1 MHTWLLPEYLEDI
14 LPPAAQ
20 RIEHARRTALDLFA
34 AHGYELIIPPLLEY
48 LESLLTGTGRDM
60 ELDIFKLVD
69 QLSGRLMGV
78 RADITP
84 QAARIDAHLL
94 NRQGMTRL
102 CYAGSVLH
110 TQPGNSHFSREP
122 LQVGAELFG
131 HAGLEADLEVQQL
144 LLKTLKAL
152 GLTAVH
158 LDLGHVGIFRAL
170 LNAAQADAALEAEL
184 FGALQAK
191 DVPTIAALTQN
202 FDSGI
207 RDALLAL
214 PTLYGQREALTR
226 AAQVLPKLPEI
237 GRALDELV
245 TLADDLAASGAELY
259 FDLAELRGYHYH
271 SGVVFAA
278 YVKGTAYAVAQGGRY
293 DNVGK
298 VFGRARSATGFSMD
312 LRTIAVHLQ
321 QAKLTLG
328 ILAPY
333 SGDAALTAKIDTLRT
348 LGEIVVVELPGQET
362 YRHEANCDRQLVK
375 TKTGWEIKQLEN
387 NNEHRQ
393 A

>member
-14 LPPAAQ
+14 LPPDAQ
-20 RIEHARRTALDLFA
+20 RIERARRTALDLFA

-94 NRQGMTRL
+94 NRQGVTRL

-110 TQPGNSHFSREP
+110 TQPGSAHFSREP

-170 LNAAQADAALEAEL
+170 LQAAKADAALEADL
-184 FGALQAK
+184 FVALQAK
-191 DVPTIAALTQN
+191 DVPTIAELTRN
-202 FDSGI
+202 LDASL
-207 RDALLAL
+207 REALLIL
-214 PTLYGQREALTR
+214 PSLYGQREALTR

-237 GRALDELV
+237 GRALDELQ

-278 YVKGTAYAVAQGGRY
+278 YVKGSASAVAQGGRY

-312 LRTIAVHLQ
+312 LRTIAAHLPQ
-321 QAKLTLG
+321 VDGKRG

-333 SGDAALTAKIDTLRT
+333 GGDGQLAAKIEALRNA
-348 LGEIVVVELPGQET
+348 GEVVVVELPGQEA
-362 YRHEANCDRQLVK
+362 YRREANCDRMLVK
-375 TKTGWEIKQLEN
+375 TNAGWEIKQ
-387 NNEHRQ
+387 Q
-393 A
+393 

>member
-14 LPPAAQ
+14 LPPDAQ
-20 RIEHARRTALDLFA
+20 RIERARRMALDLFA

-94 NRQGMTRL
+94 NRQGVTRL

-110 TQPGNSHFSREP
+110 TQPGNLHFSREP

-170 LNAAQADAALEAEL
+170 LQAANADAALEAEL
-184 FGALQAK
+184 FKALQAK
-191 DVPTIAALTQN
+191 DVPTIDELTRN
-202 FDSGI
+202 LATPL

-237 GRALDELV
+237 GRALDALQ
-245 TLADDLAASGAELY
+245 TLADDLAASGAALY

-278 YVKGTAYAVAQGGRY
+278 YVKGSAYAVAQGGRY

-312 LRTIAVHLQ
+312 LRTIALHLQ
-321 QAKLTLG
+321 QAAGKRG

-333 SGDAALTAKIDTLRT
+333 TSDAALNAKIEALRAS
-348 LGEIVVVELPGQET
+348 GEIVVVELPGQEAH
-362 YRHEANCDRQLVK
+362 RHEANCDRLLVK
-375 TKTGWEIKQLEN
+375 TSAGWDIKQ
-387 NNEHRQ
+387 Q
-393 A
+393 

>member
-14 LPPAAQ
+14 LPPDAQ

-34 AHGYELIIPPLLEY
+34 SHGYELIIPPLLEY

-94 NRQGMTRL
+94 NRQGVTRL

-131 HAGLEADLEVQQL
+131 HAGLEADVEVQRL

-170 LNAAQADAALEAEL
+170 LHAAEADAELEAEL

-191 DVPTIAALTQN
+191 DVPTIAELTRN
-202 FDSGI
+202 LDAGL
-207 RDALLAL
+207 RAALLAL

-237 GRALDELV
+237 GRALDALQ

-278 YVKGTAYAVAQGGRY
+278 YVKGSAYAVAQGGRY
-293 DNVGK
+293 DNVGQ

-312 LRTIAVHLQ
+312 LRTIAAHLQ
-321 QAKLTLG
+321 QAVPARG

-333 SGDAALTAKIDTLRT
+333 SSDAALTQKINTLRAA
-348 LGEIVVVELPGQET
+348 GEMVVVELPGQEI
-362 YRHEANCDRQLVK
+362 YRSEVNCDRILVK
-375 TKTGWEIKQLEN
+375 TNTGWDVNKL
-387 NNEHRQ
+387 
-393 A
+393 

>member
-14 LPPAAQ
+14 LPPAARQ
-20 RIEHARRTALDLFA
+20 IERARRTALDLFA
-34 AHGYELIIPPLLEY
+34 AHGYEMVIPPLLEY

-60 ELDIFKLVD
+60 ELDTFKLVD
-69 QLSGRLMGV
+69 QLNGRLMGV

-94 NRQGMTRL
+94 NRQGVTRL
-102 CYAGSVLH
+102 CYAGPVLH
-110 TQPGNSHFSREP
+110 TRPGNLQTSREP

-131 HAGLEADLEVQQL
+131 HAGLEADLEVQQMM
-144 LLKTLKAL
+144 LKTLKAL
-152 GLTAVH
+152 GVAAVH

-170 LNAAQADAALEAEL
+170 MNAAQPSAEQEAEL
-184 FGALQAK
+184 FHALQAK
-191 DVPTIAALTQN
+191 DVPTIAGLTREM
-202 FDSGI
+202 DVVV
-207 RDALLAL
+207 RTALLAL
-214 PTLYGQREALTR
+214 PTLYGQREALAR
-226 AAQVLPKLPEI
+226 AAQILPKLPEI
-237 GRALDELV
+237 GRALDTLE

-278 YVKGTAYAVAQGGRY
+278 YAQGSAYAVAQGGRY

-312 LRTIAVHLQ
+312 LRALAPYMQ
-321 QAKLTLG
+321 PLPAARG

-333 SGDAALTAKIDTLRT
+333 QMDSALAAKIEALRSA
-348 LGEIVVVELPGQET
+348 GEIVVVELPGQEA
-362 YRHEANCDRQLVK
+362 YRAEAQCDRRLVFK
-375 TKTGWEIKQLEN
+375 NGKWEIE
-387 NNEHRQ
+387 
-393 A
+393 

>member
-1 MHTWLLPEYLEDI
+1 
-14 LPPAAQ
+14 
-20 RIEHARRTALDLFA
+20 
-34 AHGYELIIPPLLEY
+34 
-48 LESLLTGTGRDM
+48 
-60 ELDIFKLVD
+60 
-69 QLSGRLMGV
+69 
-78 RADITP
+78 
-84 QAARIDAHLL
+84 
-94 NRQGMTRL
+94 
-102 CYAGSVLH
+102 
-110 TQPGNSHFSREP
+110 
-122 LQVGAELFG
+122 
-131 HAGLEADLEVQQL
+131 
-144 LLKTLKAL
+144 
-152 GLTAVH
+152 
-158 LDLGHVGIFRAL
+158 
-170 LNAAQADAALEAEL
+170 
-184 FGALQAK
+184 
-191 DVPTIAALTQN
+191 
-202 FDSGI
+202 
-207 RDALLAL
+207 
-214 PTLYGQREALTR
+214 
-226 AAQVLPKLPEI
+226 VLPKLPEI

>member
-14 LPPAAQ
+14 LPPDAQ
-20 RIEHARRTALDLFA
+20 RMERARRTALDLFA

-158 LDLGHVGIFRAL
+158 LDLGIFRAL
-170 LNAAQADAALEAEL
+170 LQAAKADAELEADL
-184 FGALQAK
+184 FRALQAK
-191 DVPTIAALTQN
+191 DVPTIDDLTRNLDASVRAAL
-202 FDSGI
+202 
-207 RDALLAL
+207 LVL

-237 GRALDELV
+237 GRALDALQ

-278 YVKGTAYAVAQGGRY
+278 YVKGSAHAVARGGRY

-312 LRTIAVHLQ
+312 LRTIAVHLPRVGG
-321 QAKLTLG
+321 KCG
-328 ILAPY
+328 ILAPHG
-333 SGDAALTAKIDTLRT
+333 GDAALSTQIDALRAT
-348 LGEIVVVELPGQET
+348 GEIVVVELPGQAP
-362 YRHEANCDRQLVK
+362 YRNEANCDRMLVK
-375 TKTGWEIKQLEN
+375 TGTAWEVTTLNIGGDK
-387 NNEHRQ
+387 
-393 A
+393 

>member
-1 MHTWLLPEYLEDI
+1 MYPWLLPEYLEDI
-14 LPPAAQ
+14 LPPAAGQ
-20 RIEHARRTALDLFA
+20 IEHARRTALDLFA
-34 AHGYELIIPPLLEY
+34 AQGYELVIPPLLEY

-60 ELDIFKLVD
+60 ELDTFKLVD
-69 QLSGRLMGV
+69 QLNGRLMGI

-94 NRQGMTRL
+94 NRQGVTRL
-102 CYAGSVLH
+102 CYAGPVVH
-110 TQPGNSHFSREP
+110 TRPGNLQTSREP

-131 HAGLEADLEVQQL
+131 HAGLEADLEVQHM

-152 GLTAVH
+152 GVDAVH
-158 LDLGHVGIFRAL
+158 LDIGHVGIFRAL
-170 LNAAQADAALEAEL
+170 INAAQPSAEQEAEL
-184 FGALQAK
+184 FRALQAK
-191 DVPTIAALTQN
+191 DVPTIAELT
-202 FDSGI
+202 
-207 RDALLAL
+207 RDMDASVRLALLAL
-214 PTLYGQREALTR
+214 PTLYGQREALAR

-237 GRALDELV
+237 GRALDTLE

-278 YVKGTAYAVAQGGRY
+278 YAQGSAYAVAQGGRY

-312 LRTIAVHLQ
+312 LRALAPYLKPLA
-321 QAKLTLG
+321 QARG

-333 SGDAALTAKIDTLRT
+333 QADSALAAKIDALRT
-348 LGEIVVVELPGQET
+348 AGEIVIVELPGQAAH
-362 YRHEANCDRQLVK
+362 RAEAKCDRRLVFK
-375 TKTGWEIKQLEN
+375 NGAWEIE
-387 NNEHRQ
+387 
-393 A
+393 